1 MKNIKG
7 ILSLTLVIIFL
18 VGCSSTETMTANEF
32 KKSMEKKAFIKVETF
47 DGGVHIQNG
56 GTNYQT
62 LLMMSLLIDAFK
74 KGQLTNEDDPKN
86 DTFKQIVEFIWK
98 RPKDASKALIKIIGI
113 DSDSDSLFEG
123 FKNEKETN

>member
-1 MKNIKG
+1 
-7 ILSLTLVIIFL
+7 
-18 VGCSSTETMTANEF
+18 
-32 KKSMEKKAFIKVETF
+32 MEKKKETFIKVRTIN
-47 DGGVHIQNG
+47 GGVQIQNS
-56 GTNYQT
+56 GTNYQM

-98 RPKDASKALIKIIGI
+98 RPKDASRALIKIIGI
-113 DSDSDSLFEG
+113 DSDLDSLFEG

>member
-1 MKNIKG
+1 
-7 ILSLTLVIIFL
+7 
-18 VGCSSTETMTANEF
+18 
-32 KKSMEKKAFIKVETF
+32 MEKKAFIKVETF

-74 KGQLTNEDDPKN
+74 KGQLTNEDDSKN

-98 RPKDASKALIKIIGI
+98 RPKDASRALIKIIGI
-113 DSDSDSLFEG
+113 DSDLDSLFEG
-123 FKNEKETN
+123 FKCEKETN

>member
-1 MKNIKG
+1 
-7 ILSLTLVIIFL
+7 
-18 VGCSSTETMTANEF
+18 
-32 KKSMEKKAFIKVETF
+32 MEKKKEAFIKIETF

-86 DTFKQIVEFIWK
+86 DTFKQIVELIWK
-98 RPKDASKALIKIIGI
+98 RPKDASRALIQIISVDGEL
-113 DSDSDSLFEG
+113 DSLF
-123 FKNEKETN
+123 KSEKETN

>member
-1 MKNIKG
+1 
-7 ILSLTLVIIFL
+7 
-18 VGCSSTETMTANEF
+18 
-32 KKSMEKKAFIKVETF
+32 MEKKAFIKVETF

-98 RPKDASKALIKIIGI
+98 RPKDASIALIHIIGV
-113 DSDSDSLFEG
+113 DGDLDFLF
-123 FKNEKETN
+123 KSEKENN

>member
-1 MKNIKG
+1 
-7 ILSLTLVIIFL
+7 
-18 VGCSSTETMTANEF
+18 
-32 KKSMEKKAFIKVETF
+32 MEKKAFIKVETF

-86 DTFKQIVEFIWK
+86 DTFKQIVDFIFK
-98 RPKDASKALIKIIGI
+98 KPREASIALIHIIGV
-113 DSDSDSLFEG
+113 DGDLDSLF
-123 FKNEKETN
+123 KSEKENN

>member
-1 MKNIKG
+1 
-7 ILSLTLVIIFL
+7 
-18 VGCSSTETMTANEF
+18 
-32 KKSMEKKAFIKVETF
+32 MEKKAFIKVETF

-86 DTFKQIVEFIWK
+86 ETFKQIVEFIWK
-98 RPKDASKALIKIIGI
+98 RPEDASIALIHIIGV
-113 DSDSDSLFEG
+113 DGDLDSLF
-123 FKNEKETN
+123 KSEKENN

>member
-1 MKNIKG
+1 
-7 ILSLTLVIIFL
+7 
-18 VGCSSTETMTANEF
+18 
-32 KKSMEKKAFIKVETF
+32 MEKKKEAFIKVRTI
-47 DGGVHIQNG
+47 DGGVQIQNS

-98 RPKDASKALIKIIGI
+98 RPKDASRALIKIIGI
-113 DSDSDSLFEG
+113 DSDLDSLF
-123 FKNEKETN
+123 KSEKENN